1 MIKLTSFLCAFLSVG
16 LLFAQL
22 VDKTPDGRYTLSA
35 EGASYFAKL
44 SLECTS
50 KPTPHYYYQA
60 LRQPGDTQ
68 TPPDIWPA
76 FYGCYDWH
84 SAVHNHWAL
93 VKILKTYPDIPE
105 AAAIRAKLN
114 ESFSEEN
121 ILIVYQYFDTNK
133 ERFVFEFPYG
143 QGWLLKVADELA
155 RWNDPDAERWLQNL
169 GPLHRLCAAAAQVI
183 WKDIKEVK
191 LSGSHDAPSLNL
203 SFAID
208 YART

>member
-1 MIKLTSFLCAFLSVG
+1 MLKLSSFLGAFLSVG

-76 FYGCYDWH
+76 FYG
-84 SAVHNHWAL
+84 
-93 VKILKTYPDIPE
+93 
-105 AAAIRAKLN
+105 
-114 ESFSEEN
+114 
-121 ILIVYQYFDTNK
+121 
-133 ERFVFEFPYG
+133 
-143 QGWLLKVADELA
+143 
-155 RWNDPDAERWLQNL
+155 
-169 GPLHRLCAAAAQVI
+169 
-183 WKDIKEVK
+183 
-191 LSGSHDAPSLNL
+191 
-203 SFAID
+203 
-208 YART
+208 

>member
-1 MIKLTSFLCAFLSVG
+1 MLKLSSFLGAFLSVG

-121 ILIVYQYFDTNK
+121 ILKEYQYFDTNK
-133 ERFVFEFPYG
+133 ERYVFE
-143 QGWLLKVADELA
+143 
-155 RWNDPDAERWLQNL
+155 
-169 GPLHRLCAAAAQVI
+169 
-183 WKDIKEVK
+183 
-191 LSGSHDAPSLNL
+191 
-203 SFAID
+203 
-208 YART
+208 